1 MFGAAMLREASAES
15 RRVIKRKGSAVQ
27 CGRGVRESHRPL
39 PLTGGE
45 LYRSLRAFT
54 WIAICKLGKRFRG
67 SKLLIYYKLGG

>member
-54 WIAICKLGKRFRG
+54 W
-67 SKLLIYYKLGG
+67 LLFANLEEDFVGQNC